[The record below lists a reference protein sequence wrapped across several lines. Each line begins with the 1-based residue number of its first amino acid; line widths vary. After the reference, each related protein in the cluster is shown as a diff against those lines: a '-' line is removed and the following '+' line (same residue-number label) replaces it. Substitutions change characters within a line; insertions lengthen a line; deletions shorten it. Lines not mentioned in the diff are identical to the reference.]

1 MDCVNWKCSRQ
12 NKADAQKFV
21 TNQRILLVVKQDIGG
36 CDKKDRSNLFIL
48 RNGIFI
54 SGCGKCRGKT
64 VKN

>member
-36 CDKKDRSNLFIL
+36 CDKKRQIKLIYTEEWY
-48 RNGIFI
+48 IY
-54 SGCGKCRGKT
+54 KW
-64 VKN
+64 VW

>member
-36 CDKKDRSNLFIL
+36 CDKKRQIKLIHTEEWY
-48 RNGIFI
+48 IY
-54 SGCGKCRGKT
+54 KW
-64 VKN
+64 VW